1 VGTQEMTTTPYT
13 RLVTNISQ
21 LKEFEIELFAYN
33 GTVTPKWLLDA
44 YGTSYSCIQLYT
56 YSLSTP
62 I

>member
-1 VGTQEMTTTPYT
+1 MTTTPYT

-44 YGTSYSCIQLYT
+44 YGTSYSCLQLYT